1 MSISQRR
8 DNCLGGCRINSRANC
23 YITLSDYWKAGEW
36 SANNA
41 MEGSQVRLRKIK
53 LHTVAMI
60 REFWLPRLG
69 FSISPCGLRHAK
81 HVTIVSEGWGRVG
94 GRLGLINTLQ
104 HTSDMQGCWWL
115 IQQIS
120 VDIITLSWG
129 SRYRC
134 VFWHENNWS
143 KVRRDGVIISQ
154 YHSITL
160 IVHSSHVILAPL
172 STVKPA
178 GDNPPQYCY

>member
-23 YITLSDYWKAGEW
+23 YITLSEYWKAGEW

-94 GRLGLINTLQ
+94 GRLGLIITLQ
-104 HTSDMQGCWWL
+104 HTSDMQGCWVLMADTANICWHHYSQL
-115 IQQIS
+115 REQIS
-120 VDIITLSWG
+120 L
-129 SRYRC
+129 C
-134 VFWHENNWS
+134 
-143 KVRRDGVIISQ
+143 
-154 YHSITL
+154 
-160 IVHSSHVILAPL
+160 ILTWKQL
-172 STVKPA
+172 E
-178 GDNPPQYCY
+178 